1 MYIIHVN
8 VHNIHVYM
16 HIYIYIYL
24 HRYVCTYLNI
34 WIYFMFSPSGAHGCF
49 PFQRGDRGVPETFG
63 GEVIAAPRFGRSTAT
78 DTNSKKSTDA
88 GRCKTSIQW
97 MYENTIVTRPRVD
110 RWFLMIVALYVM

>member
-1 MYIIHVN
+1 MVFF
-8 VHNIHVYM
+8 
-16 HIYIYIYL
+16 L
-24 HRYVCTYLNI
+24 PTGGL
-34 WIYFMFSPSGAHGCF
+34 GG
-49 PFQRGDRGVPETFG
+49 PETFG